1 MVFGITR
8 GGGWADLV
16 FLVRVLRRPLANDD
30 IVVIEWKERKG
41 VDYSNDDEDDVVT
54 TIGDSIK

>member
-1 MVFGITR
+1 MAFGITR
-8 GGGWADLV
+8 GGGWVDLV

-41 VDYSNDDEDDVVT
+41 VDYSYDDEDDVVT

>member
-41 VDYSNDDEDDVVT
+41 VDYSYNDEDDVVT